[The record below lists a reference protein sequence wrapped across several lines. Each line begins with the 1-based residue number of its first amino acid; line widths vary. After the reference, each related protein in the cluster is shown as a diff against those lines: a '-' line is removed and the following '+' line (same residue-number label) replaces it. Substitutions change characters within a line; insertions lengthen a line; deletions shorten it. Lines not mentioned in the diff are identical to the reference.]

1 MNRFRQG
8 RQWLAALAVA
18 GITFSAAA
26 QSNTNLALHARMLH
40 APASIMPPP
49 SPVDYFRHL
58 LAMSPGQ
65 RESTLANKPPIVR
78 EKILAKVNEYAALN
92 LDDRELRLRATEL
105 HWYLMPLL
113 RAVPADRAAKLAL
126 VPDDIRGLVSSRLTQ
141 WEFLPPPLQQEFLDN
156 ERALSYFSSMDMT
169 NHVAGEA
176 PPSDADQS
184 RWNALS
190 GDQRNA
196 MTAQFN
202 EFFSLTP
209 LEKQKALGGLSGV
222 ERAQMEK
229 TMQTF
234 GQLPPLQRTQCL
246 HAFGKFANMSPEER
260 AEFLQNAERW
270 SKMSPAD
277 RKAWIDL
284 VAHVPRWSPA
294 PPAMIMPPMPP
305 HPGLRPLEVTNRS

>member
-18 GITFSAAA
+18 GIAFSVAA

-58 LAMSPGQ
+58 LAMSPEQ
-65 RESTLANKPPIVR
+65 RESILANKPPGVR
-78 EKILAKVNEYAALN
+78 EKILAKVNEYAALD
-92 LDDRELRLRATEL
+92 LDNRELRLRATEL

-113 RAVPADRAAKLAL
+113 RAAPDDRAARLAL
-126 VPDDIRGLVSSRLTQ
+126 VPDDLRGLVSSRLTQ
-141 WEFLPPPLQQEFLDN
+141 WEILPPQLQQEFLDN
-156 ERALSYFSSMDMT
+156 ERALSYFSSMDVT
-169 NHVAGEA
+169 NHVVGEA
-176 PPSDADQS
+176 APSDADQS

-190 GDQRNA
+190 GDERKT

-209 LEKQKALGGLSGV
+209 AEKQKALGGLSGA

-229 TMQTF
+229 TIQTF
-234 GQLPPLQRTQCL
+234 GQLPPMQRVQCIR
-246 HAFGKFANMSPEER
+246 AFGKFANMSPQER
-260 AEFLQNAERW
+260 VDFLQNAQRW
-270 SKMSPAD
+270 SKMTAAD

-284 VAHVPRWSPA
+284 VAHVPQWSPA

-305 HPGLRPLEVTNRS
+305 HPSLHSLEVTNRS